1 MEALGP
7 RSGSEVRIYDFGA
20 KVGGTVVKIGGF
32 RAKIEA
38 SGFKIGPG
46 KLGLWAL
53 GPRL

>member
-7 RSGSEVRIYDFGA
+7 RSDPEVRIYDFGA
-20 KVGGTVVKIGGF
+20 KIGGTMVKIGGF